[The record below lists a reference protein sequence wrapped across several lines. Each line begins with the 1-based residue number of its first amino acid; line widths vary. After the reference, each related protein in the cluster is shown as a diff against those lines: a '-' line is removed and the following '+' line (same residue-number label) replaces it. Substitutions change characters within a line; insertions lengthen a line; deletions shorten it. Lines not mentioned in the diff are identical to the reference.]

1 MTGFW
6 VKVQDIGPDIGQL
19 RHKLDSGAPSNFVLP
34 VRRWVNI
41 NEDKVLAMFG
51 MAVKGDDAG
60 GSDQA
65 YAALKARK
73 KKKPEDV
80 EKLLALVADI
90 VVKAKVYC
98 ELQAKQQPLKWA
110 VADREPRA
118 EEPAKP
124 AGMLDRLKT
133 KPGK

>member
-1 MTGFW
+1 MAWARPSARIRSRSPRSATSSEVPAKGREAHMTGFW
-6 VKVQDIGPDIGQL
+6 VKVQEIGPDIGQL
-19 RHKLDSGAPSNFVLP
+19 RHKLDSGAPQNFVLP

-41 NEDKVLAMFG
+41 SEDRVLAMFG

-90 VVKAKVYC
+90 VAKAKTY
-98 ELQAKQQPLKWA
+98 
-110 VADREPRA
+110 
-118 EEPAKP
+118 
-124 AGMLDRLKT
+124 
-133 KPGK
+133 